1 MTDVLDQ
8 LTSGLSDRYTIV
20 RELGAG
26 GMATVYLA
34 HDLRHDRD
42 VALKVLKPD
51 LAGALG
57 AERFLTEIKLC
68 ARLQHP
74 HILTVL
80 DSGETAGHLW
90 FTMPFVEGESLRDR
104 LSREKQLSVD
114 DALRITRE
122 AAEALDYAHRH
133 GVIHRDIKPENIL
146 LSEGHALV
154 ADFGIGRA
162 LSAGDQRLTATGLSV
177 GTPAYMSPEQAAGD
191 RDVDARSDIYSLAT
205 VLYEMLSGET
215 PFSAPTS
222 QAMIARRFTETAKPV
237 RETRESVP
245 EQIDQAIAKALA
257 RTAADRF
264 ATAAEFAHALVP
276 AATAV
281 QPAASRTATT
291 TAAAPKRRRR
301 PSPALM
307 TLGLGFV
314 LGVGVLFAW
323 ARGSSRSGSDDPSH
337 GRLIAVLPFENVG
350 DATDEYFADGIADE
364 VRGKLSALPGLR
376 VIAGGSAREYKK
388 STKSLAEIGRELGV
402 EYLLVGKVR
411 WAKQANGPSRVLVS
425 PELVQVTGGT
435 PTIRWQQPF
444 DTLLTDVFKVQADI
458 AGKVATALDLAL
470 GDSTQ
475 RTLTAAPTANLAAYD
490 AFLKGEAAS
499 QDMAVADPPSLRRAM
514 AFYEQAVA
522 LDSGFARAW
531 SRLATVRS
539 ILYFNSVPT
548 PEMARAAREATERTE
563 ALAPHSV
570 EAALARG
577 RYASAIEHDAAGSLA
592 AYEAGLQLAPND
604 VEMLALTAAA
614 EQSKGQWE
622 RALEHYA
629 QARSLDPRSAA
640 AARRLGAAEL
650 YMRRYAEART
660 TAERALALAPA
671 NPYMIQLRAMVPLA
685 QGDLAGA
692 QAVVRSVPATVDQ
705 DAFVAFMANYQ
716 DLYWLLDDAQQQRLL
731 ALPPSAFD
739 NDRGTWGIVRA
750 QTYYV
755 RGDHERA
762 RIYADSSRMVVDAEL
777 RDAPNDGQL
786 HVFRGL
792 ALAYAGRKDEAIQEG
807 VRGTQLWPI
816 SRDASQGPYI
826 EHQLAR
832 IYALTGE
839 SDKAI
844 DILESLLR
852 IPYYLSPGWLRVDP
866 EFAMLKGNPRFER
879 LIAGS

>member
-1 MTDVLDQ
+1 MADVLDE
-8 LTSGLSDRYTIV
+8 LRTGLSDRYTIV

-34 HDLRHDRD
+34 HDVRHDRD
-42 VALKVLKPD
+42 VALKVLLPD

-104 LSREKQLSVD
+104 LHREKQLAVD
-114 DALRITRE
+114 EAVRIARE

-133 GVIHRDIKPENIL
+133 GVVHRDVKPENIL
-146 LSEGHALV
+146 LSDGHALV

-162 LSAGDQRLTATGLSV
+162 LTAGQERLTATGLSV

-191 RDVDARSDIYSLAT
+191 RDVDARSDTYSLAL
-205 VLYEMLSGET
+205 VLYEMLAGET
-215 PFSAPTS
+215 PFAAPTS
-222 QAMIARRFTETAKPV
+222 QAMIARRFTETAKPLRQV
-237 RETRESVP
+237 RESVP
-245 EQIDQAIAKALA
+245 ENVEAAVAKALS
-257 RTAADRF
+257 RTAADRY
-264 ATAAEFAHALVP
+264 ATAGEFGRALASAPSVARP
-276 AATAV
+276 AATEV
-281 QPAASRTATT
+281 AAK
-291 TAAAPKRRRR
+291 PRRRR
-301 PSPALM
+301 RVSPGLA
-307 TLGLGFV
+307 TLALGFL

-323 ARGSSRSGSDDPSH
+323 RSKDAARSGERTAN
-337 GRLIAVLPFENVG
+337 GRLVAVLPFENVG

-364 VRGKLSALPGLR
+364 LRGKLSALPGLR

-388 STKSLAEIGRELGV
+388 STKSLTDIGRELGV

-411 WAKQANGPSRVLVS
+411 WAKQASGTSRVLVS
-425 PELVQVTGGT
+425 PELVQLSGGT
-435 PTIRWQQPF
+435 ATIRWQQPF

-458 AGKVATALDLAL
+458 ASKVAAALDLAL

-475 RTLTAAPTANLAAYD
+475 RTLTAAPTANVAAYD
-490 AFLKGEAAS
+490 AFLKGEASS
-499 QDMAVADPPSLRRAM
+499 QEMSVADPPSLRRAM
-514 AFYEQAVA
+514 AFYEQAVG
-522 LDSGFARAW
+522 LDSGFVRAW

-577 RYASAIEHDAAGSLA
+577 RYAASVNHDAPGALA
-592 AYEAGLQLAPND
+592 AYEAGLKVAPND
-604 VEMLALTAAA
+604 VELLALTAAA
-614 EQSKGQWE
+614 EQSNGQWE
-622 RALEHYA
+622 RALEHFA
-629 QARSLDPRSAA
+629 QARALDPRSAA
-640 AARRLGAAEL
+640 ALRRLGAAEL
-650 YMRRYAEART
+650 YMRRYPEARA
-660 TAERALALAPA
+660 TAERALALGPA
-671 NPYMIQLRAMVPLA
+671 NPFMIQLRAMVPLA

-692 QAVVRSVPATVDQ
+692 QAVVRSAPATMDQ
-705 DAFVAFMANYQ
+705 DAFVAFIANYQ
-716 DLYWLLDDAQQQRLL
+716 DLYWLLDDGQQQRLL
-731 ALPPSAFD
+731 TLPPSAFD

-750 QTYYV
+750 QTYYL
-755 RGDHERA
+755 RGDRERA

-786 HVFRGL
+786 HAFRGL
-792 ALAYAGRKDEAIQEG
+792 ALAYAGRKGEAIQEG

-826 EHQLAR
+826 THQLAR

-839 SDKAI
+839 PEKAV
-844 DILESLLR
+844 DILESLLK

-866 EFAMLKGNPRFER
+866 EFVMLKGNPRFER
-879 LIAGS
+879 LIAAQ